1 MKTLLTL
8 GMAAGLLISA
18 CAAYAYPSLIGP
30 TGTGA
35 LPTAAVVPAAQLDLA
50 GDFYNTDP
58 SNSFPV
64 RAVYGASENLEIGA
78 GYTFLDGANSWL
90 LNAKYATKADL
101 AGFKVS
107 VGATYDN
114 FSDIDIND
122 TQVYLVGDQKFKMG
136 NDKDLTASV
145 GVIWSQSNF
154 NPGSIDVI
162 RIFGGI
168 QVPIADK
175 CNLVGDIQSSNSNFG
190 DADPLYSIALRYDA
204 AKNLQAQVGLTN
216 TGGVF
221 ATPDSNIFA
230 GVNFQFATGR
240 E

>member
-18 CAAYAYPSLIGP
+18 CAAYAYPSQIGP

-35 LPTAAVVPAAQLDLA
+35 LPTAAVVPACQIDLA
-50 GDFYNTDP
+50 GDFINTDT
-58 SNSFPV
+58 NATFPV
-64 RAVYGASENLEIGA
+64 RAVYGATDNLEIGA
-78 GYTFLDGANSWL
+78 GYSFLDDANSWL
-90 LNAKYATKADL
+90 FNAKYATKADL

-114 FSDIDIND
+114 FSDLDIND

-162 RIFGGI
+162 RVFGGI
-168 QVPIADK
+168 QVPIAEK
-175 CNLVGDIQSSNSNFG
+175 VSFVGDIQSSNSNFG
-190 DADPLYSIALRYDA
+190 DADPLYSIGLRCDA
-204 AKNLQAQVGLTN
+204 AKNLQAQVGFTN
-216 TGGVF
+216 SAGVF
-221 ATPDSNIFA
+221 AIPEGNLYA
-230 GVNFQFATGR
+230 GLNFSFNTK
-240 E
+240 